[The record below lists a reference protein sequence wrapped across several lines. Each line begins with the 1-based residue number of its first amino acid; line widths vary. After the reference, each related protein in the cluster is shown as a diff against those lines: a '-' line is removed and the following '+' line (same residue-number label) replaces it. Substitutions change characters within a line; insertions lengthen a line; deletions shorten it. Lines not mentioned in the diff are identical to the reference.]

1 MNSLAVITVMTTQKV
16 ERNNENWL
24 FNLFCHEGT
33 RINSSP
39 NQVQSSNAAL
49 VVKSRDT
56 WDQFLM

>member
-1 MNSLAVITVMTTQKV
+1 MNSQVIITVITTKMV
-16 ERNNENWL
+16 EKSNENWL
-24 FNLFCHEGT
+24 LNLFCHEGL